1 MVQSPLSPESVGWS
15 EGAMCKGESLEA
27 APAHRK
33 SKLISRVIM
42 LSLINNKKVTFSN
55 VYNQIVFK
63 EDGIKSQ
70 KKKNHHGCNKT
81 LVTIGSFS
89 SESRPREANAEKG
102 RSRLAVV
109 V

>member
-15 EGAMCKGESLEA
+15 EGVMCKGESLEA
-27 APAHRK
+27 APAHIK

-42 LSLINNKKVTFSN
+42 LSLTNNKKVTFSN

-70 KKKNHHGCNKT
+70 KKKHHGCNKT

>member
-1 MVQSPLSPESVGWS
+1 M
-15 EGAMCKGESLEA
+15 EA

-33 SKLISRVIM
+33 SKLISSVIM
-42 LSLINNKKVTFSN
+42 LSLTNNKKVTFSN
-55 VYNQIVFK
+55 VYNQIVFLRK
-63 EDGIKSQ
+63 MVLKA
-70 KKKNHHGCNKT
+70 KKKKHHGCNKT